1 VKETMRAPYLIRGLL
16 ISALCLASQATALA
30 TPCGDAARNYNRIST
45 SNDDWYL
52 RAYERATGISASAKV
67 TLAVCP
73 VALPIFR
80 ERLRRQRAILST
92 YRAYQ
97 SACANPRINVGER
110 DGLKTLPAP
119 AVMQSIMSQVQECEQ
134 ALAKNHV
141 HVGAGSRTCTNQLG
155 RCISYRRVYGPTGSE
170 AVCSRVFRT
179 CLASGVWDA
188 TSAFPYGGARITDMI
203 RQ

>member
-1 VKETMRAPYLIRGLL
+1 MSASCLTRGLL
-16 ISALCLASQATALA
+16 IAALYLASHAAALA
-30 TPCGDAARNYNRIST
+30 TPCSDAARNYNRISN

-52 RAYERATGISASAKV
+52 RAYERATGLPASAKV
-67 TLAVCP
+67 TLAICP
-73 VALPIFR
+73 RILPVLR

-97 SACANPRINVGER
+97 SACANPQINIGER

-119 AVMQSIMSQVQECEQ
+119 QVMQSVVRQVQECEQ

-141 HVGAGSRTCTNQLG
+141 HAGAGARTCTNQLG
-155 RCISYRRVYGPTGSE
+155 RCISYRHAYGPVGSE
-170 AVCSRVFRT
+170 RVCTRVFRT
-179 CLASGVWDA
+179 CMASGVWDA
-188 TSAFPYGGARITDMI
+188 TAAFPYGGARITDMI

>member
-1 VKETMRAPYLIRGLL
+1 LQFARWPYPSFASDCEGSGL
-16 ISALCLASQATALA
+16 
-30 TPCGDAARNYNRIST
+30 
-45 SNDDWYL
+45 
-52 RAYERATGISASAKV
+52 
-67 TLAVCP
+67 
-73 VALPIFR
+73 F
-80 ERLRRQRAILST
+80 LST

-97 SACANPRINVGER
+97 SACANVGER

-170 AVCSRVFRT
+170 GVCSRVFRT